1 MIQYTGTKINITR
14 FYLVLDIQLVFCF
27 RRELDLY
34 RNYIHLHFAALI
46 MQTCVI
52 FSINYFNLNVSPC
65 YLTTLREGN
74 LIVHPWNQLLPT
86 ALKNKRPLLV
96 KAFRIGKNLPLSC
109 AGPRTGG

>member
-14 FYLVLDIQLVFCF
+14 FYLVLDIQLVFCL

-34 RNYIHLHFAALI
+34 RNYIHLHFSALI

-52 FSINYFNLNVSPC
+52 FSKNYFNLNVSPC

-74 LIVHPWNQLLPT
+74 LI
-86 ALKNKRPLLV
+86 
-96 KAFRIGKNLPLSC
+96 FPLSLES
-109 AGPRTGG
+109 TFTHSFKKEKTFVSKSFSNW